1 MRMKELH
8 NSKLTER
15 AKELRRNATKQENHL
30 WYDFLA
36 KYPIR
41 FRRQVTMQ
49 NYIVDFFCAKANL
62 IIEVDGSQHF
72 TPEGIAYDAERTAV
86 LQALGYEVLR
96 FSNEDVCACRYAC
109 DYCCDF
115 ALQRFSFL
123 IFLPWGNYTIFSL
136 NVV

>member
-49 NYIVDFFCAKANL
+49 NYIVDFFCPKAGL
-62 IIEVDGSQHF
+62 IVELDGSQHYK
-72 TPEGIAYDAERTAV
+72 TSNIKRDKIRTEYIES
-86 LQALGYEVLR
+86 LGFVVLR
-96 FSNEDVCACRYAC
+96 FTNTEINR
-109 DYCCDF
+109 
-115 ALQRFSFL
+115 RFSSVCQKIQETVDSRTKSL
-123 IFLPWGNYTIFSL
+123 LPRGEGGTQTK
-136 NVV
+136 